1 MSSDKNQVK
10 TIKVKLLRPHQ
21 HAGMQYDVGMDIEVS
36 EHDAN
41 WLKNLKIAE
50 DVKNTSVFQKIA
62 EEK

>member
-1 MSSDKNQVK
+1 MSSGKSEAK
-10 TIKVKLLRPHQ
+10 TVKVKLTQPHR
-21 HAGMQYDVGMDIEVS
+21 HAGMQYDSGMEIDVM

-50 DVKNTSVFQKIA
+50 DVKNTSVIPKTA